1 MTDVFT
7 PRREV
12 LPPAQQKLW
21 PLLAPAAEL
30 GFVLYGGTAVAL
42 RLGHRTSVDFDFFSS
57 RPLDP
62 RTLAVALPFTQT
74 AKALQATPDTLTF
87 LGSVPGSVPDEV
99 KVSFFAMPG
108 FGRVGQPERTDDGV
122 LRVASSTDLVATK
135 LKTILQRAEA
145 KDYRDIAALL
155 RAGNDL
161 ATGLAAARALFGPNF
176 QPGEALKALA
186 YFADGDL
193 PALDQQDMALLTRAS
208 SQVGDLPHLQ
218 VASPAVD

>member
-1 MTDVFT
+1 MKAAFT
-7 PRREV
+7 PRRAV

-30 GFVLYGGTAVAL
+30 GFVLYGGTAIAL

-62 RTLAVALPFTQT
+62 RVLATALPFTQT
-74 AKALQATPDTLTF
+74 ATALQATPDTLTF
-87 LGSVPGSVPDEV
+87 LAAVPDAALGEV
-99 KVSFFAMPG
+99 KVSFFGMPG
-108 FGRVGQPERTDDGV
+108 FGRVGQPEWTDDGV
-122 LRVASSTDLVATK
+122 LQVASSTDLLATK

-155 RAGNDL
+155 RAGTDL
-161 ATGLAAARALFGPNF
+161 PAGLGAARALFGPNF
-176 QPGEALKALA
+176 QPGEALKALV

-193 PALDQQDMALLTRAS
+193 PALDAEDRNLLTRAS
-208 SQVGDLPHLQ
+208 SQVGDLPHPPITSTTL
-218 VASPAVD
+218 D

>member
-1 MTDVFT
+1 MTRVFT

-21 PLLAPAAEL
+21 PLLAPAAEV
-30 GFVLYGGTAVAL
+30 GFVLYGGTAIAL

-57 RPLDP
+57 RPLDAQAMA
-62 RTLAVALPFTQT
+62 TALPFTRT
-74 AKALQATPDTLTF
+74 ATALQATPDTLTF
-87 LGSVPGSVPDEV
+87 LASIPGTEPDEV

-108 FGRVGQPERTDDGV
+108 FGRIGQPERTDDGV
-122 LRVASSTDLVATK
+122 LQVASSVDLLATK

-155 RAGNDL
+155 RTGGDL
-161 ATGLAAARALFGPNF
+161 ATGLGAARTLFGPNF
-176 QPGEALKALA
+176 QPGEALKALV

-193 PALDQQDMALLTRAS
+193 PTLDAQDQTLLIRAS
-208 SQVGDLPHLQ
+208 SQIGDLPHLPI
-218 VASPAVD
+218 ASPMLD